1 MSVRIVAVIL
11 AIVAMLAGGWKCY
24 VAGRSDG
31 RAEVAQMW
39 DQERAKTAKAHAD
52 EQARARAREQTL
64 QRQADQDRQEKHRE
78 IARLT
83 RQRDAAIDSLRQRPD
98 RPADAP
104 SQAAAPAQPGPS
116 AQGCTGGQLY
126 RPDAAFLVGEAARAD
141 LIRAEL
147 AQCQAQYQAAERAM
161 NGDQ

>member
-83 RQRDAAIDSLRQRPD
+83 RQRDAALDSLRQRPD

-116 AQGCTGGQLY
+116 AQGCTGSQLY

-147 AQCQAQYQAAERAM
+147 AQCQAQYQAAERAL

>member
-1 MSVRIVAVIL
+1 MSVRIVAVIVVTL
-11 AIVAMLAGGWKCY
+11 ALLAGAWKCY
-24 VAGRSDG
+24 VVGRNDG

-64 QRQADQDRQEKHRE
+64 QRQADQDRQEKHHE

-83 RQRDAAIDSLRQRPD
+83 RQRDAALDGLRQRPD

-116 AQGCTGGQLY
+116 APGCTGDQLY

-141 LIRAEL
+141 FIRVEL
-147 AQCQAQYQAAERAM
+147 SQCQARYQAAERAM

>member
-1 MSVRIVAVIL
+1 MTMRIAAVIVAIL
-11 AIVAMLAGGWKCY
+11 ALLAGAWKCY
-24 VAGRSDG
+24 VVGRNDG

-52 EQARARAREQTL
+52 EQARARAREQIL

-83 RQRDAAIDSLRQRPD
+83 RQRDAALDSLRQRPD
-98 RPADAP
+98 RPANAT

-116 AQGCTGGQLY
+116 APGCTGSQLY